1 MAFCALIHHFYP
13 DSFDFSRLDPK
24 KRRANFTL
32 AFDIAEKHADI
43 APLLDVDDMVKM
55 QKPDWKCVFT
65 YVQSFYRK
73 LNDHPRNSVAA
84 PKPEQ

>member
-32 AFDIAEKHADI
+32 AFDIAE
-43 APLLDVDDMVKM
+43 
-55 QKPDWKCVFT
+55 
-65 YVQSFYRK
+65 
-73 LNDHPRNSVAA
+73 
-84 PKPEQ
+84 